1 MGCHGI
7 VCNSNLV
14 YLKARSGVFNT
25 YTTMSA
31 SDSDTTQVLDFDLD
45 VDMHH
50 AWIPDAYDMDTDSTG
65 YLPPVAGKKKRSE
78 GASTHRCQVRE
89 YVGYAVVANWGTYT
103 YRYVWPQNG
112 HHAGS
117 NPSAS
122 VSACRRR
129 R

>member
-50 AWIPDAYDMDTDSTG
+50 AWIPGANDMDTDSITSSNDTQVFG
-65 YLPPVAGKKKRSE
+65 LSADE
-78 GASTHRCQVRE
+78 MDLSTVTDW
-89 YVGYAVVANWGTYT
+89 V
-103 YRYVWPQNG
+103 
-112 HHAGS
+112 
-117 NPSAS
+117 
-122 VSACRRR
+122 
-129 R
+129 